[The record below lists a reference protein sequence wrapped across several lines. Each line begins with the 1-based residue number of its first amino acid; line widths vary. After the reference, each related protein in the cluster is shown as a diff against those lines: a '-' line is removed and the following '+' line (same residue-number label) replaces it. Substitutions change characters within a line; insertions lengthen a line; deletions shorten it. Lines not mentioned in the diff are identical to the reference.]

1 MALSAFYD
9 SFALDCFALGV
20 VGGLSGVKTI
30 LRHLRKHKANF
41 FTSFF
46 WQFPENFGI
55 GFTMIPSRSFQPRI
69 PPKIA
74 TRFYLAL
81 QPAFTRGCRL
91 YRGDASAMM
100 LGLSLEVWSIWGV
113 RIASVLYHDVFHLPH
128 ILGCS
133 LFSMPHHG
141 MSLRDF
147 TKAWVIPLQASG
159 ISLEISWGWVK
170 TYYCR
175 CIVWGITIQL
185 YQL

>member
-74 TRFYLAL
+74 TRFYFSAAARIYPWLSTV
-81 QPAFTRGCRL
+81 QGRCKC
-91 YRGDASAMM
+91 YDARSEF
-100 LGLSLEVWSIWGV
+100 GSLE
-113 RIASVLYHDVFHLPH
+113 HM
-128 ILGCS
+128 GCENRLSS
-133 LFSMPHHG
+133 LS
-141 MSLRDF
+141 
-147 TKAWVIPLQASG
+147 
-159 ISLEISWGWVK
+159 
-170 TYYCR
+170 
-175 CIVWGITIQL
+175 
-185 YQL
+185 